1 MRPQFFFLFVATASS
16 IVMFVIVE
24 ASAQSIQRC
33 ESAGGAITYATEC
46 PSGTKAVKSLS
57 AAPQPSAEAQEAAR
71 KQAQRDQAA
80 TRKVDERVQQRQAQA
95 SAEEAQRRAADCGY
109 MRAEIDSVR
118 RMKNMLTTR
127 PYYSLDDVEQMEKH
141 AVALSAEYQRV
152 CG

>member
-1 MRPQFFFLFVATASS
+1 
-16 IVMFVIVE
+16 
-24 ASAQSIQRC
+24 
-33 ESAGGAITYATEC
+33 
-46 PSGTKAVKSLS
+46 VKSLS
-57 AAPQPSAEAQEAAR
+57 DAPQPSAEAKEAAR
-71 KQAQRDQAA
+71 TQVQRDQAA
-80 TRKVDERVQQRQAQA
+80 ARQADERRRQQQVQA

-141 AVALSAEYQRV
+141 AVALSADYQRV

>member
-1 MRPQFFFLFVATASS
+1 MRPQFFCLITAIVAAPSLLS
-16 IVMFVIVE
+16 RN
-24 ASAQSIQRC
+24 ASAQIQRC
-33 ESAGGAITYATEC
+33 ESAGGAITYANEC

-57 AAPQPSAEAQEAAR
+57 AVPQPSAEAQEAAR
-71 KQAQRDQAA
+71 KQVQRDQAA
-80 TRKVDERVQQRQAQA
+80 ARQTDERARQRQAQA

-141 AVALSAEYQRV
+141 AVALSADYQRV

>member
-1 MRPQFFFLFVATASS
+1 MRPQFFCLITATVSAPSLCTS
-16 IVMFVIVE
+16 HT

-46 PSGTKAVKSLS
+46 PSGTKAVKSL
-57 AAPQPSAEAQEAAR
+57 AAVPQPSPEAQEAAR
-71 KQAQRDQAA
+71 QQVQRDQAA
-80 TRKVDERVQQRQAQA
+80 ARQTDERTRQRQAQA

-141 AVALSAEYQRV
+141 AVSLSADYQRV